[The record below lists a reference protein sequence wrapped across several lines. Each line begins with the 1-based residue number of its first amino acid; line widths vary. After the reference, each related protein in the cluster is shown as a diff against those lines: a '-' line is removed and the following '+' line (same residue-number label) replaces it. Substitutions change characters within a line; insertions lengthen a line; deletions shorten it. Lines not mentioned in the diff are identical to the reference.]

1 MPNTVEVQM
10 QLDDSGVVQR
20 IEAQGQ
26 AYEQVAQSA
35 NEASEATERQSEAA
49 QDGAS
54 AAERG
59 AQAQRE
65 QANAA
70 EANEQAQRE
79 AAQSA
84 RQYAASTDRMAGAS
98 SNASQVIF
106 STGDAV
112 QDVQFG
118 LAGAANNIAFVAESF
133 AELQRQAGGTQ
144 GAFASLGGALTGPA
158 GVILALQALLALGP
172 QIASFFT
179 GAEEQTESFA
189 DTLEDTVDEVVSLS
203 TKFDDLEASV
213 TPDNLDNY
221 TESLKT
227 SRDENRRLLS
237 ALTEVQGG
245 FQRLGRDV
253 QDVFSTLSNTAFGTD
268 FQTNTQ
274 EALGG
279 AQDLAERLGLEVDT
293 VTAAIKGN
301 RSALQQVGDALD
313 KQPGLVESVSRRQK
327 ALNDLIEQAETARQK
342 ETAQQEA
349 LNAAKEAGAETE
361 SGVDL
366 ESISLAAEGVKE
378 YNNLVEQQPE
388 LENPLPTDLTEGEQ
402 AIAGIR
408 DQIESVNAMPFLN
421 QAAKGDRRVQ
431 AVVNGIREA
440 QAAGRE
446 FSDTEINKI
455 IESLG
460 IAGDE
465 AEEVRNKLKGAAE
478 DGESA
483 FSGLKSTVDGALAS
497 GFRELGA
504 AIGEGQAAMEAFGQA
519 AASILSQIGQAIG
532 KQLIAQGTAMIAAGN
547 VGQGAAY
554 IAAGGTVIAASS
566 ALSAIASGSG
576 GSGSSTSG
584 GRSAGQAQTESD
596 GEIGAEVTAP
606 GRRRGGPVQGGRLYE
621 THGLGQREFFRPA
634 TDGQIVTAGGMR
646 AAAGGGQ
653 GGAMTV
659 NVEADGQISAEDFDI
674 ASLRAELNELSAD
687 VSDLT

>member
-1 MPNTVEVQM
+1 VVRSWRLQDLLLWVE
-10 QLDDSGVVQR
+10 
-20 IEAQGQ
+20 EQ

-421 QAAKGDRRVQ
+421 QAAKGELEGTAETATGVFE
-431 AVVNGIREA
+431 NM
-440 QAAGRE
+440 
-446 FSDTEINKI
+446 
-455 IESLG
+455 
-460 IAGDE
+460 
-465 AEEVRNKLKGAAE
+465 EEVVG
-478 DGESA
+478 
-483 FSGLKSTVDGALAS
+483 GALAS

-504 AIGEGQAAMEAFGQA
+504 AIGEGQAAMQALGKA
-519 AASILSQIGQAIG
+519 AATVLSQIGQAIG

-547 VGQGAAY
+547 PTGAAY
-554 IAAGGTVIAASS
+554 IASGGTIIAASA
-566 ALSAIASGSG
+566 ALSSLAGGGSG
-576 GSGSSTSG
+576 GGGGESASASGAASEEG
-584 GRSAGQAQTESD
+584 G
-596 GEIGAEVTAP
+596 GEVGAEVDAP
-606 GRRRGGPVQGGRLYE
+606 GRRQGGPVEGGRLYR
-621 THGLGQREFFRPA
+621 THGLGQREFFRPSM
-634 TDGQIVTAGGMR
+634 DGQIVTAGAMR

-659 NVEADGQISAEDFDI
+659 NVEANGEISAEDFDI

>member
-1 MPNTVEVQM
+1 MASTVEVQM
-10 QLDDSGVVQR
+10 KLDDSGVVQR

-26 AYEQVAQSA
+26 AFEEVAQSA
-35 NEASEATERQSEAA
+35 NDASEATERNAEAT
-49 QDGAS
+49 QDAGS

-65 QANAA
+65 QAQAA
-70 EANEQAQRE
+70 EVNEQAQRD

-84 RQYAASTDRMAGAS
+84 RQYAAASDQMAGAS

-106 STGDAV
+106 STGDAI

-118 LAGAANNIAFVAESF
+118 FAGAANNIAFVAESF

-144 GAFASLGGALTGPA
+144 GAFASLGSALTGPA

-213 TPDNLDNY
+213 TPDNLDSY

-227 SRDENRRLLS
+227 SRNENRRLLS

-253 QDVFSTLSNTAFGTD
+253 QDIFATLSNTAFGTD

-421 QAAKGDRRVQ
+421 QASKGEKRIQ

-446 FSDTEINKI
+446 FSEDEINMI
-455 IESLG
+455 INALG
-460 IAGDE
+460 LAGEE
-465 AEEVRNKLKGAAE
+465 AEEVRNKLEGTADAATGAFQE
-478 DGESA
+478 LESVV
-483 FSGLKSTVDGALAS
+483 SGALAS

-504 AIGEGQAAMEAFGQA
+504 AIGEGQAAMEALGA
-519 AASILSQIGQAIG
+519 AAAKVLAQIGQAIG

-547 VGQGAAY
+547 PTGAAY
-554 IAAGGTVIAASS
+554 IAAGGTIIAASS
-566 ALSAIASGSG
+566 ALSSLAG
-576 GSGSSTSG
+576 GSGAG
-584 GRSAGQAQTESD
+584 GAGAEDGTTEQAQTERG
-596 GEIGAEVTAP
+596 GEIGAEVDAP

-634 TDGQIVTAGGMR
+634 MDGQILTAGGMR
-646 AAAGGGQ
+646 AAAGAGR

-659 NVEADGQISAEDFDI
+659 NVQADGQISAEDFDI

-687 VSDLT
+687 VSDLS